1 MLLATLL
8 VVLLAAPA
16 PRTQAALD
24 TLRTAASGLS
34 DQHLR
39 AQTLAALDDR
49 PCVRH
54 RAGLT
59 PAGETAIVQTL
70 RAEGL
75 LQADQK
81 HDAVFPPLGESAT
94 CPTLPQSI
102 LTAPGGN
109 AGSHHDWPGGLIAHE
124 AFNLRLAL
132 ALADLYEAESGVP
145 IDRQMLTASVLWHDW
160 AKALL
165 LTWREDGTLSSE
177 GTIAGAGAHHVLGL
191 AEAMTR
197 GLPPA
202 MILAQACAHAAPVDG
217 DKSKVEGWLRA
228 AAIVSRTEWTAPV
241 VAPREC
247 LISNAAD
254 DNWIHAEA
262 AVHAADAAL
271 PRIAPR
277 LGRDGATYRTG
288 LRNPALEQL
297 GADRIK
303 ALLGTEGD
311 AGLER
316 ALRAA
321 GF

>member
-1 MLLATLL
+1 MLLAALL
-8 VVLLAAPA
+8 VAALAAPA
-16 PRTQAALD
+16 PRTEAALEA
-24 TLRTAASGLS
+24 LRTAASSLS
-34 DQHLR
+34 QGHLR
-39 AQTLAALDDR
+39 TETLAALQSI

-59 PAGETAIVQTL
+59 PVDETAIVQTL

-75 LQADQK
+75 LQADQPR
-81 HDAVFPPLGESAT
+81 DAVFPPLGEGAA
-94 CPTLPQSI
+94 CPTLPQSL

-109 AGSHHDWPGGLIAHE
+109 AGSHHDWPGGLVAHE

-132 ALADLYEAESGVP
+132 ALANLYEAESGVP
-145 IDRQMLTASVLWHDW
+145 VDRQTLTASVLWHDW
-160 AKALL
+160 AKALV

-177 GTIAGAGAHHVLGL
+177 GAIAGAGAHHVLGL
-191 AEAMTR
+191 AEAMAR

-202 MILAQACAHAAPVDG
+202 MILAQACAHAAPVEG
-217 DKSKVEGWLRA
+217 DRDKVAGWLRA
-228 AAIVSRTEWTAPV
+228 AAIVSRTAWTTPV
-241 VAPREC
+241 EPTREC

-271 PRIAPR
+271 ARIAPHR
-277 LGRDGATYRTG
+277 
-288 LRNPALEQL
+288 RNAALERL

-303 ALLGTEGD
+303 ALLDTEGE

>member
-1 MLLATLL
+1 MLLAALL
-8 VVLLAAPA
+8 VAALATPA
-16 PRTQAALD
+16 PRTQAAFEALQ
-24 TLRTAASGLS
+24 TAVSGLS
-34 DQHLR
+34 EGHLR
-39 AQTLAALDDR
+39 AETLAALQPT

-59 PAGETAIVQTL
+59 PADETAIVQKL

-75 LQADQK
+75 LQADQQ
-81 HDAVFPPLGESAT
+81 HDVVFPPLGKTSN
-94 CPTLPQSI
+94 CPPLPQSI

-109 AGSHHDWPGGLIAHE
+109 AGSHHDWPGGLVAHE

-132 ALADLYEAESGVP
+132 AVSDLYEAESGVP
-145 IDRQMLTASVLWHDW
+145 VDRQVLTASVLWHDW
-160 AKALL
+160 AKALVL
-165 LTWREDGTLSSE
+165 IWRKDGTLSSE
-177 GTIAGAGAHHVLGL
+177 GAIAGAGAHHVLGL
-191 AEAMTR
+191 AETMAR

-202 MILAQACAHAAPVDG
+202 MILAQACAHAAPVEG
-217 DKSKVEGWLRA
+217 DRNKVANWLRA
-228 AAIVSRTEWTAPV
+228 AAIISRTPWTSPV
-241 VAPREC
+241 QPTREC

-271 PRIAPR
+271 ARIAPH
-277 LGRDGATYRTG
+277 
-288 LRNPALEQL
+288 LRNAALEHL

-303 ALLGTEGD
+303 ALLDTEGD

-321 GF
+321 GL